1 MILEVSYI
9 PNGAGLDR
17 HQQYDLRDRKFESG
31 NWQKY
36 PKIGKTDDVLTLP
49 DVKVTLATTD
59 MPSPKQCMSYIKK
72 RWIPPMKSCLVK
84 RWISMKGYN
93 DPCTNPPHSL
103 QSQDDFVFVG
113 RLEQLPKPAR
123 LFCSHTALVPL
134 GEWPASIHFHL
145 TQRNPNVATSTHQ
158 KPREILTPPWD

>member
-49 DVKVTLATTD
+49 DVKVALATTD

-93 DPCTNPPHSL
+93 DPCTNPPHSR
-103 QSQDDFVFVG
+103 QSQDVLFLLEGWNNCQSQPDFSAAT
-113 RLEQLPKPAR
+113 L
-123 LFCSHTALVPL
+123 H
-134 GEWPASIHFHL
+134 WFHL
-145 TQRNPNVATSTHQ
+145 ENGLHQSTSIWHN
-158 KPREILTPPWD
+158 EIQM